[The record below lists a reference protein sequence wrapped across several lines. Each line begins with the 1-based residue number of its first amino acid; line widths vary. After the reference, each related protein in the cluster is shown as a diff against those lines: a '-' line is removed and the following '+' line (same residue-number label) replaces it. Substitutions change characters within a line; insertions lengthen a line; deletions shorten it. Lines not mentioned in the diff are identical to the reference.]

1 MELHLQWQIAQWQI
15 LVHGL
20 APIHTL
26 GRVIQGLQV
35 LADLL
40 GFRLGVQSEW
50 NTSMRKS
57 HTNYRE
63 GTYLV
68 MKASIRATDTG
79 LMRSYDYYD
88 WFWRGQGDEW
98 MNIDEAQHWL
108 RFSQYPIPR
117 TEVPA
122 VTRVAQAGTFPYYQ
136 QPSREIDADL
146 RSALNQR
153 LQEGTHPTTQA
164 LTPLGIRFVKIL
176 GAGSQGVAVLFE
188 MDNADGTT
196 RQVVAKYDTGEDK
209 DPDDLR
215 NPANDYGLLS
225 EKALMRVSGN
235 DMEHLP

>member
-1 MELHLQWQIAQWQI
+1 MLEIAQWQI

-20 APIHTL
+20 VPIYTL
-26 GRVIQGLQV
+26 GHLHWIQV

-40 GFRLGVQSEW
+40 DFRLGVQSEW
-50 NTSMRKS
+50 NTSIMKL

-63 GTYLV
+63 GTYLL
-68 MKASIRATDTG
+68 MKTSVWATDSG
-79 LMRSYDYYD
+79 LIRSYDYYD
-88 WFWRGQGDEW
+88 WFWQGRGDEW

-117 TEVPA
+117 VAVPA
-122 VTRVAQAGTFPYYQ
+122 VTRVRQAGTYPYFQ

-164 LTPLGIRFVKIL
+164 LVPLGMRYVKIL

-188 MDNADGTT
+188 MDTADGLT
-196 RQVVAKYDTGEDK
+196 RQVVAKYDTGDNR

-215 NPANDYGLLS
+215 NPANEYGLLA
-225 EKALMRVSGN
+225 EKAIMRVSGS